1 MNIFMKVSTMAYSCG
16 QGIKNIK
23 RNKLFSLASIG
34 TITACIFLVGLF
46 YIIIANFQYMVKE
59 AEGSVGITV
68 FFDEDTT
75 DVRIR
80 EIGNLIK
87 KRVEVSDIKYTS
99 GEEAWEE
106 YRKIYFAEEPELAD
120 GFKDDNP
127 LIKSSHYE
135 VHLNDLNVQD
145 SLVSYLKSLE
155 GVRKVN
161 YSEATANTLTDF
173 AKIVGYVSVT
183 IIVILL
189 AVGIFLISNTV
200 MIGITVRREEI
211 RIMKLIGATDLF
223 VRMPFIIEG
232 IVIGLLGAIV
242 PVIAL
247 ILIYQKVI
255 VYLMSQFQSFTSKVT
270 FISSS
275 DIFAVV
281 VPMALIIGAGI
292 GFVGSMITIRKHL
305 KV

>member
-1 MNIFMKVSTMAYSCG
+1 MKVSTMAYSCG

>member
-1 MNIFMKVSTMAYSCG
+1 MKVSTIAYSCG

-23 RNKLFSLASIG
+23 RNKLFSLASVG
-34 TITACIFLVGLF
+34 TITACIFLIGLF

-59 AEGSVGITV
+59 AEEAVGITV

-75 DVRIR
+75 DERIR
-80 EIGNLIK
+80 EIGELIK

-106 YRKIYFAEEPELAD
+106 YREIYFAEAPELAE

-135 VHLNDLNVQD
+135 IYLNDLNMQQTF
-145 SLVSYLKSLE
+145 VSYLKSLD

-161 YSEATANTLTDF
+161 YSESTANTLTDF
-173 AKIVGYVSVT
+173 AKIVGYVSVA

-211 RIMKLIGATDLF
+211 RIMKLIGATDVF
-223 VRMPFIIEG
+223 VRLPFIIEG
-232 IVIGLLGAIV
+232 IVIGLMGAVV

-247 ILIYQKVI
+247 MLMYQKVI

-275 DIFAVV
+275 EIFTVV
-281 VPMALIIGAGI
+281 VPMALIVGAGI

>member
-1 MNIFMKVSTMAYSCG
+1 MKVSTMAYSCG

-23 RNKLFSLASIG
+23 RNKLFSLASVG
-34 TITACIFLVGLF
+34 TIAACIFLVGLF

-59 AEGSVGITV
+59 AENSVGITV
-68 FFDEDTT
+68 FFNDDTT
-75 DVRIR
+75 DERIR
-80 EIGNLIK
+80 EIGELIK

-106 YRKIYFAEEPELAD
+106 YRERYFAEEPELAE

-127 LIKSSHYE
+127 LAKSSNYE
-135 VHLNDLNVQD
+135 IYLNDLNMQQT
-145 SLVSYLKSLE
+145 LVSYLKSLD
-155 GVRKVN
+155 GVKKVN
-161 YSEATANTLTDF
+161 YSEATASTLTDF
-173 AKIVGYVSVT
+173 AKMVGYVSVT
-183 IIVILL
+183 IIIILL

-211 RIMKLIGATDLF
+211 RIMKLIGATDIF
-223 VRMPFIIEG
+223 VRLPFIIEG
-232 IVIGLLGAIV
+232 IVIGLMGAVV
-242 PVIAL
+242 PVLAL
-247 ILIYQKVI
+247 MLIYQKVI

-270 FISSS
+270 FISSP
-275 DIFAVV
+275 DIFTVV

>member
-1 MNIFMKVSTMAYSCG
+1 MKVSTIAYSCG

-23 RNKLFSLASIG
+23 RNKLFSLASVG
-34 TITACIFLVGLF
+34 TITACIFLIGLF

-59 AEGSVGITV
+59 AENSIGITV
-68 FFDEDTT
+68 FFADDATDE
-75 DVRIR
+75 RIA
-80 EIGNLIK
+80 EIGGLIK
-87 KRVEVSDIKYTS
+87 KRVEVSDVKYIS
-99 GEEAWEE
+99 AEEAWEE
-106 YRKIYFAEEPELAD
+106 YRDIYFAEAPELAD

-127 LIKSSHYE
+127 LIKSSHY
-135 VHLNDLNVQD
+135 VINLNDLNMQQTF
-145 SLVSYLKSLE
+145 VSYLKSLD

-161 YSEATANTLTDF
+161 YSESTASTLTDF
-173 AKIVGYVSVT
+173 AKMVGYVSVV

-211 RIMKLIGATDLF
+211 RIMKLIGATDIF
-223 VRMPFIIEG
+223 VRFPFIIEG
-232 IVIGLLGAIV
+232 IVIGLMGAIV
-242 PVIAL
+242 PVLAL
-247 ILIYQKVI
+247 MLIYQKVI
-255 VYLMSQFQSFTSKVT
+255 IYLMSQFQSFTSKVT
-270 FISSS
+270 FISSP

-281 VPMALIIGAGI
+281 IPMALFIGAGI

>member
-1 MNIFMKVSTMAYSCG
+1 MKVSTIAYSCG

-23 RNKLFSLASIG
+23 RNKLFSLASVG
-34 TITACIFLVGLF
+34 TITACIFLIGLF

-59 AEGSVGITV
+59 AEEAVGITV
-68 FFDEDTT
+68 FFNEDTT
-75 DVRIR
+75 DERIR
-80 EIGNLIK
+80 EIGELIK

-106 YRKIYFAEEPELAD
+106 YREIYFAEAPELAE

-135 VHLNDLNVQD
+135 IYLNDLNMQQPFVT
-145 SLVSYLKSLE
+145 YLKSLD

-161 YSEATANTLTDF
+161 YSESTANTLTDF
-173 AKIVGYVSVT
+173 ARIVGYVSVA

-211 RIMKLIGATDLF
+211 RIMKLIGATDVF
-223 VRMPFIIEG
+223 VRLPFIIEG
-232 IVIGLLGAIV
+232 IVIGLMGAVI

-247 ILIYQKVI
+247 MLLYQKVI

-275 DIFAVV
+275 DIFTVV

>member
-1 MNIFMKVSTMAYSCG
+1 MKVSTIAYSCG

-23 RNKLFSLASIG
+23 RNKLFSLASVG
-34 TITACIFLVGLF
+34 TITACIFLIGLF

-59 AEGSVGITV
+59 AEEAVGITV
-68 FFDEDTT
+68 FFNEDTT
-75 DVRIR
+75 DERIR
-80 EIGNLIK
+80 EIGELIK

-106 YRKIYFAEEPELAD
+106 YREIYFAEAPELAE

-127 LIKSSHYE
+127 LIQSSHYE
-135 VHLNDLNVQD
+135 IYLNDLNMQQTF
-145 SLVSYLKSLE
+145 VSYLKSLD

-161 YSEATANTLTDF
+161 YSESTANTLTDF
-173 AKIVGYVSVT
+173 AKIVGYVSVA

-211 RIMKLIGATDLF
+211 RIMKLIGATDVF
-223 VRMPFIIEG
+223 VRLPFIIEG
-232 IVIGLLGAIV
+232 IVIGLMGAVV

-247 ILIYQKVI
+247 MLMYQKVI

-275 DIFAVV
+275 DIFTVV

>member
-1 MNIFMKVSTMAYSCG
+1 MKVSTIAYSCG

-23 RNKLFSLASIG
+23 RNKLFSLASVG
-34 TITACIFLVGLF
+34 TITACIFLIGLF

-59 AEGSVGITV
+59 AEEAVGITV
-68 FFDEDTT
+68 FFNEDTT
-75 DVRIR
+75 DERIR
-80 EIGNLIK
+80 EIGELIK

-106 YRKIYFAEEPELAD
+106 YREIYFAEAPELAE

-135 VHLNDLNVQD
+135 IYLNDLNMQQTF
-145 SLVSYLKSLE
+145 VSYLKSLD

-161 YSEATANTLTDF
+161 YSESTANTLTDF
-173 AKIVGYVSVT
+173 AKIVGYVSVA

-211 RIMKLIGATDLF
+211 RIMKLIGATDVF
-223 VRMPFIIEG
+223 VRLPFIIEG
-232 IVIGLLGAIV
+232 IVIGLMGAVV

-247 ILIYQKVI
+247 MLMYQKVI

-275 DIFAVV
+275 DIFTVV
-281 VPMALIIGAGI
+281 VPMALVVGAGI

>member
-1 MNIFMKVSTMAYSCG
+1 MKVSTIAYSCG

-23 RNKLFSLASIG
+23 RNKLFSLASVG
-34 TITACIFLVGLF
+34 TITACIFLIGLF

-59 AEGSVGITV
+59 AEEAVGITV
-68 FFDEDTT
+68 FFNENTT
-75 DVRIR
+75 DERIR
-80 EIGNLIK
+80 EIGELIK

-106 YRKIYFAEEPELAD
+106 YREIYFAEAPELAE

-127 LIKSSHYE
+127 LIQSSHYE
-135 VHLNDLNVQD
+135 IYLNDLNMQQTF
-145 SLVSYLKSLE
+145 VSYLKSLD

-161 YSEATANTLTDF
+161 YSESTANTLTDF
-173 AKIVGYVSVT
+173 AKIVGYVSVA

-211 RIMKLIGATDLF
+211 RIMKLIGATDIF
-223 VRMPFIIEG
+223 VRLPFIIEG
-232 IVIGLLGAIV
+232 IVIGLMGAVV

-247 ILIYQKVI
+247 MLMYQKVI

-275 DIFAVV
+275 DIFTVV